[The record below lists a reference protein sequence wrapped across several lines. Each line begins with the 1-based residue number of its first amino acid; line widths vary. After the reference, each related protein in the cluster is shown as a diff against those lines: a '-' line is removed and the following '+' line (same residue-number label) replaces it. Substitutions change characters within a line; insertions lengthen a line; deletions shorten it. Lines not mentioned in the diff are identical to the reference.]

1 MFSSR
6 RARDDARDRETARRD
21 RSKDASTSR
30 AGMDARARDRAS
42 REVEKTP
49 AREAVGDRER
59 RASTRTTREDV
70 FENEYRGFTSRGR
83 DERSYGTY
91 ARAEG
96 RDAEEYAW
104 MRRGRAE
111 ERASGGSR
119 AGPHRDQFLT
129 SAMLCVGAVSV
140 CIVSVMIA
148 GGLAFVGL
156 SENAAVRTSGMDFV
170 RNGADAW
177 TSAGGYRAR
186 GADGGGVDGALYA
199 PSPNARQSPYA
210 TNERFDYFAQPDRL
224 DQSKLIDELDRRYG
238 ERLQAMMR
246 QLRASSE
253 SGDVSLTSTQTRGED
268 PSFLPPAPMTEEE
281 REMNTVAE
289 NVRRLPNQRL
299 PSVEDDDDKDEDEDE
314 KEMDVEDLDAEPS
327 DPFDGVKIEAVRPR
341 TASPSTVDR
350 LTGASSKSSSK
361 SSPKRRRRVGG
372 GAAAAE
378 ESEYDAVDDRP
389 EAVVRKARERFE
401 EFENTQEWHAKIK
414 TDAENYAERLEEI
427 YAILKSKGVAGASA
441 RDEIKLGV
449 EAVRQWHA
457 TVSKDLRMKLTVME
471 VALQKLAYAK
481 AEDGGVRVSALSE
494 DIDDELAALT
504 TTNGRLQALE
514 ETLNKLMR
522 ALTVVERR
530 EREEPPSRA
539 KRASPSRAKTS
550 TSSSRG
556 TAKTGADESHA
567 PEDLLRMDD
576 DAPTH
581 EEVMKTWNDVAEQW
595 TGSGKRAATKSL
607 SSSDV
612 ARMRPKID
620 SSSKTAAAED
630 SDDETPASTTGSGV
644 SDLEVSEWVA
654 DGADQIA
661 DTVDE
666 AKPTFKGDDAPWVRA
681 RLGSARLGSA
691 RLGSTRVAAAGA
703 DGAALGVEL
712 LPGATLADVL
722 KQIVSVVMNV
732 TDALDGKK
740 FRLDGDALNVTV
752 TVNSSDVSAAPSTST
767 PTSPNAVDATREAR
781 EARLG
786 AVLKASIADAAAK
799 AFSERRASNEQQ
811 PRQRARLG
819 SSWGS
824 NEWTGTD
831 AADATW
837 DPIRGDGDV
846 DTGIYVDDA
855 STRLDST
862 APPRRGD
869 EDATT
874 LRATPTP
881 REEDFQGQSKKKI
894 VEAFAKA
901 EHKSAEAWRQEA
913 MKAQRKLEELSAK
926 GMEDDA
932 DLKKTASSVSKLKGL
947 VREFKKALLKETK
960 ARAEAER
967 ALEEETTRSAEAQE
981 DTEKRVVEQAK
992 LQILAARA
1000 EARDA
1005 SLARIEAEREAEKAV
1020 KEKVALAKA
1029 AAKVQASADK
1039 ALKNLM
1045 ADAKKVNVED
1055 DSTVAGALNAAA
1067 KAAGRVATGSVP
1079 PAPPAPPPEGEGE
1092 ETKSTTTWD
1101 SAVKEVEADA
1111 SKSSSSAS
1119 AGRASTSKSKSSTS
1133 STSDDV
1139 SGEHTFET
1147 ALKIKAYDVSKKD
1160 VKLIRAAALSL
1171 LDARARG
1178 ACDDDR
1184 LTVRK
1189 TTDSDGSAVVR
1200 LSCAGVP
1207 AADVVDRAHDA
1218 MRWAFDRSHRFGVNL
1233 VKIGFKAG
1241 DETDVELFQQA

>member
-1 MFSSR
+1 
-6 RARDDARDRETARRD
+6 
-21 RSKDASTSR
+21 
-30 AGMDARARDRAS
+30 
-42 REVEKTP
+42 
-49 AREAVGDRER
+49 
-59 RASTRTTREDV
+59 
-70 FENEYRGFTSRGR
+70 
-83 DERSYGTY
+83 
-91 ARAEG
+91 
-96 RDAEEYAW
+96 
-104 MRRGRAE
+104 
-111 ERASGGSR
+111 
-119 AGPHRDQFLT
+119 
-129 SAMLCVGAVSV
+129 
-140 CIVSVMIA
+140 
-148 GGLAFVGL
+148 
-156 SENAAVRTSGMDFV
+156 
-170 RNGADAW
+170 
-177 TSAGGYRAR
+177 
-186 GADGGGVDGALYA
+186 
-199 PSPNARQSPYA
+199 
-210 TNERFDYFAQPDRL
+210 
-224 DQSKLIDELDRRYG
+224 
-238 ERLQAMMR
+238 
-246 QLRASSE
+246 
-253 SGDVSLTSTQTRGED
+253 
-268 PSFLPPAPMTEEE
+268 
-281 REMNTVAE
+281 
-289 NVRRLPNQRL
+289 
-299 PSVEDDDDKDEDEDE
+299 
-314 KEMDVEDLDAEPS
+314 
-327 DPFDGVKIEAVRPR
+327 
-341 TASPSTVDR
+341 
-350 LTGASSKSSSK
+350 
-361 SSPKRRRRVGG
+361 
-372 GAAAAE
+372 
-378 ESEYDAVDDRP
+378 
-389 EAVVRKARERFE
+389 
-401 EFENTQEWHAKIK
+401 
-414 TDAENYAERLEEI
+414 
-427 YAILKSKGVAGASA
+427 
-441 RDEIKLGV
+441 
-449 EAVRQWHA
+449 
-457 TVSKDLRMKLTVME
+457 
-471 VALQKLAYAK
+471 
-481 AEDGGVRVSALSE
+481 
-494 DIDDELAALT
+494 
-504 TTNGRLQALE
+504 
-514 ETLNKLMR
+514 
-522 ALTVVERR
+522 
-530 EREEPPSRA
+530 
-539 KRASPSRAKTS
+539 
-550 TSSSRG
+550 
-556 TAKTGADESHA
+556 
-567 PEDLLRMDD
+567 
-576 DAPTH
+576 
-581 EEVMKTWNDVAEQW
+581 
-595 TGSGKRAATKSL
+595 
-607 SSSDV
+607 
-612 ARMRPKID
+612 
-620 SSSKTAAAED
+620 
-630 SDDETPASTTGSGV
+630 
-644 SDLEVSEWVA
+644 
-654 DGADQIA
+654 
-661 DTVDE
+661 
-666 AKPTFKGDDAPWVRA
+666 
-681 RLGSARLGSA
+681 
-691 RLGSTRVAAAGA
+691 
-703 DGAALGVEL
+703 
-712 LPGATLADVL
+712 
-722 KQIVSVVMNV
+722 
-732 TDALDGKK
+732 
-740 FRLDGDALNVTV
+740 
-752 TVNSSDVSAAPSTST
+752 
-767 PTSPNAVDATREAR
+767 
-781 EARLG
+781 
-786 AVLKASIADAAAK
+786 LKASIADAAAK

-869 EDATT
+869 EDTTT

-1111 SKSSSSAS
+1111 SKSSSSSAS

-1139 SGEHTFET
+1139 SGDGGAHTFET

-1207 AADVVDRAHDA
+1207 AADVVDRARDA

-1241 DETDVELFQQA
+1241 DETDVELFQQE

>member
-6 RARDDARDRETARRD
+6 RTRDDARDRETARRD

-30 AGMDARARDRAS
+30 AGSDARARDRAS

-59 RASTRTTREDV
+59 RASTRTAREDV

-104 MRRGRAE
+104 LRRGRAE

-119 AGPHRDQFLT
+119 GGPHRDQFLT

-281 REMNTVAE
+281 REMNAVAE

-299 PSVEDDDDKDEDEDE
+299 PSVEDEEEKEEE
-314 KEMDVEDLDAEPS
+314 KEMDVEELDTEPS

-341 TASPSTVDR
+341 TASPSAVDR
-350 LTGASSKSSSK
+350 STGASSSAKSSSARA
-361 SSPKRRRRVGG
+361 SPKPRRRVGG
-372 GAAAAE
+372 GATAAE

-441 RDEIKLGV
+441 REEIKLGV

-504 TTNGRLQALE
+504 TTNGRVQALE

-522 ALTVVERR
+522 ALTVIERR
-530 EREEPPSRA
+530 EREETPPRA
-539 KRASPSRAKTS
+539 KRASASASEDKKS

-576 DAPTH
+576 AAPTH

-595 TGSGKRAATKSL
+595 TGSGKRAATKSS

-612 ARMRPKID
+612 ARMRPKIA
-620 SSSKTAAAED
+620 SSSKYATVED
-630 SDDETPASTTGSGV
+630 SDDAPLASTTGSGV

-654 DGADQIA
+654 DGAERIA
-661 DTVDE
+661 ETVDE
-666 AKPTFKGDDAPWVRA
+666 AKPTFTGDDAPWVRA

-691 RLGSTRVAAAGA
+691 RLGSTRVAAAAA
-703 DGAALGVEL
+703 DGSALGVEL

-740 FRLDGDALNVTV
+740 FRLDGDALNITV
-752 TVNSSDVSAAPSTST
+752 TVNSSDVSAATSS
-767 PTSPNAVDATREAR
+767 SPNAET
-781 EARLG
+781 RLG
-786 AVLKASIADAAAK
+786 SVLKASIADAAAK
-799 AFSERRASNEQQ
+799 AFSERRASTDQ

-819 SSWGS
+819 SSWGA

-846 DTGIYVDDA
+846 DTGVYVDDA

-1029 AAKVQASADK
+1029 AAKVQASADR

-1045 ADAKKVNVED
+1045 ADAKKKEMDVED
-1055 DSTVAGALNAAA
+1055 GDTTVAGALNAAA

-1079 PAPPAPPPEGEGE
+1079 PAPPAPPPEDEDE
-1092 ETKSTTTWD
+1092 KTTPTTTWD

-1111 SKSSSSAS
+1111 SKSSSSSAS
-1119 AGRASTSKSKSSTS
+1119 AGRASKSSKSSKSKSS
-1133 STSDDV
+1133 DDDD
-1139 SGEHTFET
+1139 GGGGGGGAHTFET

-1160 VKLIRAAALSL
+1160 VKLIRAATLSL

-1189 TTDSDGSAVVR
+1189 TTDSDGSVVVR
-1200 LSCAGVP
+1200 LSCDGVP
-1207 AADVVDRAHDA
+1207 AADVVDRARDA
-1218 MRWAFDRSHRFGVNL
+1218 FRWAFDRSRRFGVNL

-1241 DETDVELFQQA
+1241 DETDVELFEE

>member
-1 MFSSR
+1 
-6 RARDDARDRETARRD
+6 
-21 RSKDASTSR
+21 
-30 AGMDARARDRAS
+30 
-42 REVEKTP
+42 
-49 AREAVGDRER
+49 
-59 RASTRTTREDV
+59 
-70 FENEYRGFTSRGR
+70 
-83 DERSYGTY
+83 
-91 ARAEG
+91 
-96 RDAEEYAW
+96 
-104 MRRGRAE
+104 MRRGRVD

-119 AGPHRDQFLT
+119 GGPHRDQFLT

-199 PSPNARQSPYA
+199 SSPNARQSPYA

-253 SGDVSLTSTQTRGED
+253 SGDVSLMSTQTRGED

-299 PSVEDDDDKDEDEDE
+299 PSVEDDADAGEEE
-314 KEMDVEDLDAEPS
+314 EEREMDVEELDAEPS
-327 DPFDGVKIEAVRPR
+327 DPYDGVKIEAVRPR
-341 TASPSTVDR
+341 TAS
-350 LTGASSKSSSK
+350 SKSSAK
-361 SSPKRRRRVGG
+361 SPPKRRRRV
-372 GAAAAE
+372 AAAAE

-401 EFENTQEWHAKIK
+401 EFENTQEWHAKIR

-441 RDEIKLGV
+441 RDDIKLGV

-457 TVSKDLRMKLTVME
+457 TVSKDVRMKLTVME

-504 TTNGRLQALE
+504 TTNGRVQSLE
-514 ETLNKLMR
+514 ETLNKIMR
-522 ALTVVERR
+522 ALTVLERR
-530 EREEPPSRA
+530 EREETPPHTRRTS
-539 KRASPSRAKTS
+539 ASASEDRKS

-567 PEDLLRMDD
+567 PEDLLHMDD

-595 TGSGKRAATKSL
+595 MGSGKRAGTK

-612 ARMRPKID
+612 ARMRSKIA
-620 SSSKTAAAED
+620 SSTAERGG
-630 SDDETPASTTGSGV
+630 SASTTGSGV
-644 SDLEVSEWVA
+644 SDLELSEWTA
-654 DGADQIA
+654 DGADRIA

-666 AKPTFKGDDAPWVRA
+666 AKPTFAGDDAPWVRA

-691 RLGSTRVAAAGA
+691 RLGSTRVAAAA
-703 DGAALGVEL
+703 DGSALGVEL
-712 LPGATLADVL
+712 LQGATLADVL

-732 TDALDGKK
+732 TDTLDGKK
-740 FRLDGDALNVTV
+740 FRLDGDALNITV
-752 TVNSSDVSAAPSTST
+752 TVNSSDVSAATST
-767 PTSPNAVDATREAR
+767 TSSPNA

-786 AVLKASIADAAAK
+786 SVLKASIADAAAK
-799 AFSERRASNEQQ
+799 AFSERRASTDQ

-819 SSWGS
+819 SSWGA

-846 DTGIYVDDA
+846 DTGVYVDDA
-855 STRLDST
+855 SVRLDST
-862 APPRRGD
+862 VPPRRGD

-981 DTEKRVVEQAK
+981 GTEKRVVEQAK

-1045 ADAKKVNVED
+1045 ADKKVVDVEGD
-1055 DSTVAGALNAAA
+1055 TTVAGALNAAA

-1079 PAPPAPPPEGEGE
+1079 PAPPAPPPEDDDDER
-1092 ETKSTTTWD
+1092 KSTTTWD
-1101 SAVKEVEADA
+1101 SAAKEVEADA
-1111 SKSSSSAS
+1111 SKSSSSSSSAS
-1119 AGRASTSKSKSSTS
+1119 AGRASKSTSSKSTSKS
-1133 STSDDV
+1133 SDDDDDDDDDIAP
-1139 SGEHTFET
+1139 GDGGAHTFET

-1184 LTVRK
+1184 LTVHK
-1189 TTDSDGSAVVR
+1189 TTDSDGSVIVR
-1200 LSCAGVP
+1200 LSCAGIP
-1207 AADVVDRAHDA
+1207 AADVVDRARDA
-1218 MRWAFDRSHRFGVNL
+1218 MRWAFDGSRRFGVNL

-1241 DETDVELFQQA
+1241 DETDVELLSSPEH